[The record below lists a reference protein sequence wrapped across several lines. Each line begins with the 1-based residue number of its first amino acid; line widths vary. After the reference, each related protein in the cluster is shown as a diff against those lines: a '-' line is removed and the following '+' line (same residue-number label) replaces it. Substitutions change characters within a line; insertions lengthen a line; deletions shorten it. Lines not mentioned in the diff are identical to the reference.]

1 MVGQGL
7 TLSPKEDLVSI
18 EWSEQQKSIFNFFAQ
33 NEKFPCDIKYHSCD
47 GNLVV
52 RARAGTGKTT
62 TILEAITY
70 APEKAILLAA
80 FNKSIAEELK
90 TKLKN
95 PNAKAQTLHSVG
107 VSFIYRNWNGA
118 QLDTDRGEK
127 IARKICGP
135 TAPDTVV
142 NLVKRLAAIGKNA
155 APFPEPGDL
164 EDLAYQFDLDP
175 DEWLQDEGWSTERL
189 ALLAERAMTAATV
202 KDGTIDFDDMVFV
215 PLRNGWIRAKY
226 DLVVID
232 EAQDMNA
239 SQLMLAMKVC
249 KPGGR
254 VVVVGDDRQAIYGF
268 RGADS
273 NSIDRLKGELVAAE
287 LGLTIT
293 YRCPKNIVA
302 LASELVPDYRAAPT
316 APDGIVEDVVY
327 EKMIEM
333 ATPGDFVLS
342 RKNAPLA
349 KVALRLLRSGKR
361 AMVKGKDIGAGL
373 VNVIKKVKGKGVSD
387 FLARLDKWEEKQI
400 ERLKKVKKKSAEA
413 KIQNVQDQAETLRV
427 LADGVNS
434 LKELEARV
442 VNLFT
447 DTPGGE
453 KDFIVCSSVHKSKG
467 LERDRVFVLT
477 ETLYPGGRKSIEEE
491 NIHYVAIT
499 RSKRHLVRVSGIS

>member
-1 MVGQGL
+1 MA
-7 TLSPKEDLVSI
+7 PR
-18 EWSEQQKSIFNFFAQ
+18 EWSDQQKAIFNFFAKE
-33 NEKFPCDIKYHSCD
+33 EKFQVPKNASALD

-62 TILEAITY
+62 TIIEAITY

-80 FNKSIAEELK
+80 FNKAIAEELK

-95 PNAKAQTLHSVG
+95 PNAKAQTLHSLG
-107 VSFIYRNWNGA
+107 VSFLYRNWEGVK
-118 QLDTDRGEK
+118 LDPERGERL
-127 IARKICGP
+127 ARRICGK
-135 TAPDTVV
+135 TAPDAVI

-155 APFPEPGDL
+155 YPFPEPGDL
-164 EDLAYQFDLDP
+164 EDAAYAYDLDP
-175 DEWLQDEGWSTERL
+175 DDWLQEQGWTTDKI
-189 ALLAERAMTAATV
+189 AQLAEQSMNLATM
-202 KDGTIDFDDMVFV
+202 KDGTMDFDDMVFV
-215 PLRNGWIRAKY
+215 PVVNGWVRAKF

-239 SQLMLAMKVC
+239 SQLILAMKSC
-249 KPGGR
+249 LPDGR

-273 NSIDRLKGELVAAE
+273 NSIDRLKGELVAQE

-293 YRCPKNIVA
+293 YRCPKRVVEI
-302 LASELVPDYRAAPT
+302 ASRLVPDYMAAPT
-316 APDGIVEDVVY
+316 APEGEVLDLTY
-327 EKMIEM
+327 EKMVEM
-333 ATPGDFVLS
+333 AQVGDFVLS

-349 KVALRLLRSGKR
+349 KVALRLLREGKR

-373 VNVIKKVKGKGVSD
+373 LSIVRKMRGKSVPD
-387 FLARLDKWEEKQI
+387 FLTKLENWEKKQI

-427 LADGVNS
+427 LSEGIKG
-434 LKELEARV
+434 LGELEKRV
-442 VNLFT
+442 AMLFQ

-467 LERDRVFVLT
+467 LERDRVFLLQ
-477 ETLYPGGRKSIEEE
+477 ETLYPGGRRSIEEE
-491 NIHYVAIT
+491 NIEYVGTT
-499 RSKRHLVRVSGIS
+499 RAKQTLARVTGIS